1 MIGLF
6 ATYFV
11 VAFLLVP
18 SGLFR
23 SCYSLFLPSI
33 IKFQRTRFE
42 EFTFAVLAA
51 ILPFSLALAL
61 SWTVCVQP
69 FGVAGKS
76 SADRKQAY
84 RVVIASAI
92 NDKALG
98 GSEQRAAFWSA
109 ANQVIRRQA
118 RLLFWYYL
126 LVLLEGYVYARLS
139 SNYGLWR
146 ATLTGWRKRLYLLI
160 ADKILLPSVSEW
172 HLLLT
177 PFYYPPVPPKQV
189 WVDVLTSLDV
199 LYKGHVNTYSLDKE
213 GELSGIVL
221 ESPRRFDRIKQLW
234 DKEHDALKHD
244 SNSYWRDIP
253 SNNLY
258 IPSNKITNLNVRYL
272 TAEEAISTRLREEG
286 SQFEVA
292 PAIDLLNPV
301 LLVLA
306 DIFESDKGHFAEIKP
321 SSDEEK
327 VPLREFLTQ
336 QVAEGLMERQA
347 DYYRLTRRGYTTY
360 LPKIRALRRPKQ

>member
-1 MIGLF
+1 MIGFF

-11 VAFLLVP
+11 VAFLLIP

-42 EFTFAVLAA
+42 EFTFAILAA

-61 SWTVCVQP
+61 SWTICVQP
-69 FGVAGKS
+69 FGVPGKS
-76 SADRKQAY
+76 STERRQAY
-84 RVVIASAI
+84 RTVIAVAI
-92 NDKALG
+92 NDKALEEVG
-98 GSEQRAAFWSA
+98 QRSAYWSA

-126 LVLLEGYVYARLS
+126 LVLLEAYVYARLS
-139 SNYGLWR
+139 ANYGLWR
-146 ATLTGWRKRLYLLI
+146 ATLKGWQRRLYLSI

-177 PFYYPPVPPKQV
+177 PFYYAPEPQRQV
-189 WVDVLTSLDV
+189 WVDVLTTLDV
-199 LYKGHVNTYSLDKE
+199 LYKGHVNTYSLNKE

-221 ESPRRFDRIKQLW
+221 ESPRRFDRVTQLR
-234 DKEHDALKHD
+234 DREHGASKPDMT
-244 SNSYWRDIP
+244 SYWRDIP

-258 IPSNKITNLNVRYL
+258 IPSDKITNLNVRYM
-272 TAEEAISTRLREEG
+272 TEEEVISTRLREES
-286 SQFEVA
+286 SQFEVE
-292 PAIDLLNPV
+292 PAANLLNPA

-306 DIFESDKGHFAEIKP
+306 DVFESNKGYFAEIKP

-347 DYYRLTRRGYTTY
+347 DSYRLTAKGYTTY
-360 LPKIRALRRPKQ
+360 LPKIRALRRG